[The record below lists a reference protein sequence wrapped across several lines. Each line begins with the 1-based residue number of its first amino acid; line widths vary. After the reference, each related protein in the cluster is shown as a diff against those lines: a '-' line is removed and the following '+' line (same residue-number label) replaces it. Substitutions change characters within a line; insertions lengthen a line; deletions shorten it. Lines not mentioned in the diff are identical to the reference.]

1 MATATKKKPVA
12 PVPTKKQEVA
22 QAEVAQAVAR
32 VKDTRRDDIIR
43 IFAEWQSRLGSQMAT
58 VGAEIQEKVQV
69 RDDLDTA
76 IAAKQA
82 RLSELG
88 LIESEAI
95 TLDEVKARHA
105 AAQDDFEA
113 FRNEMMEIR
122 EREEKEYQ
130 YDLARRR
137 REEADRYA
145 DSLKVTK
152 DNEAARAKSLAEGWA
167 AREKEL
173 KAAEDE
179 LKSLREQA
187 AKQPEVIKSEVAR
200 AEAIL
205 KNTLTR
211 QFEHEKALLM
221 KDCENAKLVLQ
232 SQVNSFDADNKRLTG
247 MIADLQSQVS
257 TAMQQV
263 KEISSQAVQAAS
275 GQQALAALQSS
286 INSGGTQQ
294 FGQKR

>member
-1 MATATKKKPVA
+1 MATVTKKKPVT

-22 QAEVAQAVAR
+22 AVEVSQAVAR

-43 IFAEWQSRLGSQMAT
+43 IFAEWQSRLGSQMAPL
-58 VGAEIQEKVQV
+58 GAEIQEKVQI

-95 TLDEVKARHA
+95 TLDDVKGQRLA
-105 AAQDDFEA
+105 AEA
-113 FRNEMMEIR
+113 ELEAYRNEQEIER
-122 EREEKEYQ
+122 DREEAEYQ
-130 YDLARRR
+130 YNLARKRK
-137 REEADRYA
+137 EDADRYA
-145 DSLKVTK
+145 DNLKLTK
-152 DNEAARAKSLAEGWA
+152 DNEAARAKTLAEGWA

-179 LKSLREQA
+179 LKNLRDQV
-187 AKQPEVIKSEVAR
+187 AKQPETIKAEVAR

-205 KNTLTR
+205 RNTLTR
-211 QFEHEKALLM
+211 EFEHKSQLTL

-232 SQVNSFDADNKRLTG
+232 SQVNSLEADNKRLTG